1 MPRPLPILCVCM
13 KSCRKT
19 LLWQANIILIGIK
32 FYTVQKC
39 SMQSKMPESNAS
51 LGPWWSP
58 LAPACVRIRHVI
70 SNPPH
75 SEKFQYPVELNTLI
89 AFPKLCV
96 ILETGTLG
104 SMQRVSSIPLQ
115 RLTSSETLLQLLASI
130 ISISSISW
138 ETQRIILSLSV
149 LLYAGLNDRK
159 NNSNRMKEHRTLKSQ
174 GMKPVNKK
182 INTKNL
188 NLGCFIFYDA
198 PGVLLLEDIL
208 TVDSKI

>member
-1 MPRPLPILCVCM
+1 
-13 KSCRKT
+13 
-19 LLWQANIILIGIK
+19 
-32 FYTVQKC
+32 
-39 SMQSKMPESNAS
+39 MPESNPS

-58 LAPACVRIRHVI
+58 LAPACIRIRHVI
-70 SNPPH
+70 SNPPQ
-75 SEKFQYPVELNTLI
+75 SEKIQHPVELNTLI

-182 INTKNL
+182 ISIK
-188 NLGCFIFYDA
+188 
-198 PGVLLLEDIL
+198 GVLFFMMLQVCYYWRILLLLIKKFEVSLKGI
-208 TVDSKI
+208 VWPKINSVKFFCSHFI